1 VELYERGI
9 TAETQPLDFPAH
21 VDDRGIVMVQ
31 ETIPSALSTSRGIP
45 AQLFAAL
52 ISSSDDAIIV
62 KSLDGVIWTWNQGAM
77 RMYGYTPDAAIG
89 QPMTML
95 SPPDRVG
102 EIADILVKI
111 RKGERVSHY
120 ETTRQR
126 KDGTTFPASMSV
138 FPVNDEYGNMVGAA
152 SIARDITEESQ
163 ARRAAAL
170 AIRNKDIELDNRNL
184 TSFNYSVSPPG
195 TIWLQ
200 QSAAGRMRGCS
211 RRRRPRLRRANR
223 CRQPA
228 NVHTHR
234 ELAESLPLHA
244 SHHPPPDRRPQ
255 HRDR

>member
-163 ARRAAAL
+163 ARRASWTTGILRAL
-170 AIRNKDIELDNRNL
+170 TTR
-184 TSFNYSVSPPG
+184 SPTTCALPSG
-195 TIWLQ
+195 HYLVTAVCCWKNARML
-200 QSAAGRMRGCS
+200 SAKKAEVTPS
-211 RRRRPRLRRANR
+211 
-223 CRQPA
+223 
-228 NVHTHR
+228 
-234 ELAESLPLHA
+234 ESLPPA
-244 SHHPPPDRRPQ
+244 SKCPYSSRTC
-255 HRDR
+255 